1 MSDND
6 EAKNRCKWEELHWPN
21 TVHLSLSVK
30 QPNNV
35 FTLLH
40 QRALPILERL
50 CINVMKEDEHRNKST
65 KNYLNLKTMTVIT
78 NHLRYL
84 QLCNMSLDDLLT
96 LLSSVYMPLLETL
109 TLIDIYG
116 DSKFNHLTLS
126 IFNQLLFYFSI

>member
-1 MSDND
+1 
-6 EAKNRCKWEELHWPN
+6 
-21 TVHLSLSVK
+21 
-30 QPNNV
+30 
-35 FTLLH
+35 
-40 QRALPILERL
+40 
-50 CINVMKEDEHRNKST
+50 
-65 KNYLNLKTMTVIT
+65 MTVIT

-126 IFNQLLFYFSI
+126 ISNQLLFSFSI